1 MHFQLISAGGVKY
14 DDEAYEVIV
23 PTKDGVVAVFSEH
36 MPLLAVGVPGV
47 LSIRKKAS
55 DSDELLENFAV
66 YGGGLQTEGQS
77 GRFVAGDVTAAD
89 EGWGKEK
96 QEAL

>member
-1 MHFQLISAGGVKY
+1 MHLQLISASGVKY

-77 GRFVAGDVTAAD
+77 ARLVTEDVTAAA
-89 EGWGKEK
+89 EASGQKS
-96 QEAL
+96 QETP